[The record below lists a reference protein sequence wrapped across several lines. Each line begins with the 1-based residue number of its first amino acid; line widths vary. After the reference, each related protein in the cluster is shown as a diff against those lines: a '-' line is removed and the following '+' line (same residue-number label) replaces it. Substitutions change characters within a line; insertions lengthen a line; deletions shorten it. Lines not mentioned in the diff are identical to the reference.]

1 MSTEMTTTA
10 GSSPLARGLPHCPRG
25 GVLDQGIIPARAGF
39 TRSRTRRS
47 RRWTDHPRSRGVYRC
62 WRKWVARTGGSSPLA
77 RGLPGH
83 LLVVA
88 AEDGIIPAR
97 AGFTGRRVG
106 GRLGRRDHPRSR
118 GVYAWAPTWSPLT
131 GGSSPLARGLLPN
144 IREMIQSV
152 GIIPARAGFTWPVR
166 GRGPPGPDHPRSR
179 GVYGQ
184 GQRSTRTGQGS
195 SPLARGLLVGGS
207 GMSITGRII
216 PARAGFTVPP
226 RRNSR
231 WRRDHPRSRGVYQSP
246 KSQSAGTYGSS
257 PLARGLPTRSPPPA
271 LCSRIIPA
279 RAGFT
284 TPW

>member
-1 MSTEMTTTA
+1 MTTTA

-47 RRWTDHPRSRGVYRC
+47 RRWTDHPRSRGVYRD
-62 WRKWVARTGGSSPLA
+62 RPVRAAMSVGSSPLA
-77 RGLPGH
+77 RGLRPYG
-83 LLVVA
+83 A
-88 AEDGIIPAR
+88 DDGDESGIIPAR
-97 AGFTGRRVG
+97 AGFTRGRAPGPAPRPDHPRSRGVYPVIFWSSPPRRGSSPLARGLRVAAWAAAWVAGIIPARAGFTRGPTG
-106 GRLGRRDHPRSR
+106 GGLHADHPRSR
-118 GVYAWAPTWSPLT
+118 GVYAPQP
-131 GGSSPLARGLLPN
+131 
-144 IREMIQSV
+144 
-152 GIIPARAGFTWPVR
+152 PAGAHRA
-166 GRGPPGPDHPRSR
+166 
-179 GVYGQ
+179 
-184 GQRSTRTGQGS
+184 GS

>member
-1 MSTEMTTTA
+1 M
-10 GSSPLARGLPHCPRG
+10 
-25 GVLDQGIIPARAGF
+25 
-39 TRSRTRRS
+39 
-47 RRWTDHPRSRGVYRC
+47 
-62 WRKWVARTGGSSPLA
+62 ARTGGSSPLA

-106 GRLGRRDHPRSR
+106 GRLGRRDHPRSRGVYPWSHWRRPPCGSSPLARGLRSTAACRCAPRGIIPARAGFTRVPHGLERPGRDHPRSR